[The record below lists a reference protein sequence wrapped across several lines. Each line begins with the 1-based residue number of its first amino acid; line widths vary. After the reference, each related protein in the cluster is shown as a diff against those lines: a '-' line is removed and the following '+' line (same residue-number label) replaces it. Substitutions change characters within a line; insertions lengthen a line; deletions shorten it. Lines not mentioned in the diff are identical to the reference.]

1 MKFVSRSIVD
11 QNQEKEIPKEGD
23 QEVGDSSNTT
33 AQEEYDPRTLYER
46 LQEQK
51 NIKEELFQEQTRF
64 SNLIKRVDDEEAEYY
79 QTLSDVQERLNL
91 EKAQKER
98 DELEA
103 FRKAVEETRHTQPTV
118 DTVGTITNTDTTTTA
133 TTKSSSSSSSSA
145 TQKPGRRRS
154 SKNALEGL
162 VVVKKKRTGDEKDEA
177 DKDDKKEDEHQAK
190 KVKPNTTAAATTD
203 SKKTADISS
212 SSGSKTGL
220 STLMAA
226 YSSDSESDDE

>member
-33 AQEEYDPRTLYER
+33 AQDEYDPRTLYER

-51 NIKEELFQEQTRF
+51 NIKEELFQEQTRL

-118 DTVGTITNTDTTTTA
+118 DTAGTITNTDTTTTV
-133 TTKSSSSSSSSA
+133 TTKSSSSSSA

-162 VVVKKKRTGDEKDEA
+162 VVVKKKRTGNEKDEA
-177 DKDDKKEDEHQAK
+177 EKDDNKEDEHQAK
-190 KVKPNTTAAATTD
+190 KVKPNATIAATTD
-203 SKKTADISS
+203 SKKKADTSS
-212 SSGSKTGL
+212 PSGSKTGL